1 VPSIAA
7 PVRVQVPAKV
17 NLHLGVGQLRPDG
30 FHDVVTVFQ
39 AVSIFDRI
47 TARAARGLSIEHTGE
62 GAALL
67 PVDRGNLAWRA
78 AEALAMRESVRADV
92 RLEID
97 KQIPVAGGMAGG
109 SADAAAA
116 LLACSMLWHTS
127 TPRTDLTEIAAE
139 LGSDVPFPLTGG
151 TALGTGRGEQ
161 LSAVLTTGTLHWVFA
176 MADYGI
182 SAATAYRELDRLRS
196 EPNAPQP
203 ADGVDELL
211 DALRAGDAV
220 RVGAALVNDL
230 QPACLSIAP
239 QLAETLE
246 AGLDRGALGGIV
258 SGSGPTC
265 AFLVPSAGAADDL
278 AAALIRADVCRDARA
293 ATGPVHGAKLIPAL

>member
-1 VPSIAA
+1 
-7 PVRVQVPAKV
+7 V
-17 NLHLGVGQLRPDG
+17 NLHLGVGHVRPDG
-30 FHDVVTVFQ
+30 FHEIVTVFQ
-39 AVSIFDRI
+39 AVSIYDRI
-47 TARAARGLSIEHTGE
+47 TARAGRGLSLQNSGE
-62 GAALL
+62 GANVL

-78 AEALAMRESVRADV
+78 AEALAMREGVRPDV
-92 RLEID
+92 RLEIE

-109 SADAAAA
+109 SADAAAT

-127 TPRTDLTEIAAE
+127 TIRSDLAEIAAE

-176 MADYGI
+176 MADFGI
-182 SAATAYRELDRLRS
+182 TAASAYRELDRLRAES
-196 EPNAPQP
+196 KAPP
-203 ADGVDELL
+203 PGTGVDELL

-220 RVGAALVNDL
+220 RVGAALANDL
-230 QPACLSIAP
+230 QPACLSLAP
-239 QLAETLE
+239 QLAKTLD
-246 AGLDRGALGGIV
+246 AGLDCGALGGIV

-265 AFLVPSAGAADDL
+265 AFLVSGPEAAEDL
-278 AAALIRADVCRDARA
+278 AAALLRAGVCRDART

>member
-17 NLHLGVGQLRPDG
+17 NLHLGVGHVRPDG
-30 FHDVVTVFQ
+30 FHELVTVFQ
-39 AVSIFDRI
+39 AVSLFDRV
-47 TARAARGLSIEHTGE
+47 TARAARGLSIEHSGL
-62 GAALL
+62 GADVL

-78 AEALAMRESVRADV
+78 AEALAMREGVRADV

-109 SADAAAA
+109 SADAAGT
-116 LLACSMLWHTS
+116 LLACSMLWRTS
-127 TPRTDLTEIAAE
+127 TPRTDLTELAAE
-139 LGSDVPFPLTGG
+139 IGSDVPFPLTGG

-161 LSAVLTTGTLHWVFA
+161 LSAVLTTGTLHWVLA
-176 MADYGI
+176 MADFGI
-182 SAATAYRELDRLRS
+182 SAASAYRELDRLRAAS
-196 EPNAPQP
+196 QAPPP
-203 ADGVDELL
+203 AGGVDELL

-230 QPACLSIAP
+230 QPACLSLAP
-239 QLAETLE
+239 QLAKTLE
-246 AGLDRGALGGIV
+246 AGLDRGALGGVV

-265 AFLVPSAGAADDL
+265 AFLVSGPDAAEDL
-278 AAALIRADVCRDARA
+278 AAALIRAEVCSDVRT
-293 ATGPVHGAKLIPAL
+293 ATGPVHGAKLVPAL